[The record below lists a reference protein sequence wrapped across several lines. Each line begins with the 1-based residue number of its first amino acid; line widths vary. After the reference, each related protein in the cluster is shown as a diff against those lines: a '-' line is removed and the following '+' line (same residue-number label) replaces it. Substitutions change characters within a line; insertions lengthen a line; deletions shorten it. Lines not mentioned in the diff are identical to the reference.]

1 MNNERRPILISDS
14 QTFGRAYVRLRVV

>member
-1 MNNERRPILISDS
+1 MNNERRHILISES

>member
-1 MNNERRPILISDS
+1 MNNERRPILISES